1 MSDHTLH
8 TLATGGRYFEGPRW
22 RDGRWWASDLY
33 RGAVYTYTPD
43 GTEQEILSLGGDKPS
58 GLGFLPDGSLLV
70 VGQEERKVW
79 RRSPDGTV
87 SLHADLNSD
96 TKTDLNDL
104 AVGSDGRAFVG
115 TYGFDPFNGDKP
127 ALGSVIRVEADGSHA
142 VAATDLLFPNGM
154 VILPDGRL
162 VVGECLGGTYTAF
175 TIGSDGELTDRQ
187 VWARLS
193 APPSMESMPQ
203 LMETVEVMLDGC
215 TADAEGAIWAADPK
229 NARCIR
235 IREGGEILDEI
246 PAPDGLNIF
255 ACMLGDDD
263 GRTLLLCVAPGL
275 ASNERGLDATL
286 RTTTVAVPHAGH
298 P

>member
-1 MSDHTLH
+1 MSLHTLH
-8 TLATGGRYFEGPRW
+8 TLATGGQYFEGPRW
-22 RDGRWWASDLY
+22 HDGRWWVSDLY
-33 RGAVYTYTPD
+33 RGAVFTYTPD
-43 GTEQEILSLGGDKPS
+43 GTEEKVLSLDGDKPS

-70 VGQEERKVW
+70 VGQEARKVF
-79 RRSPDGTV
+79 RRSTDGTV
-87 SLHADLNSD
+87 SVHADLNSD
-96 TKTDLNDL
+96 TTSDLNDMV
-104 AVGSDGRAFVG
+104 VGSDGRAFVG
-115 TYGFDPFNGDKP
+115 TYGFDPFDGSTP
-127 ALGSVIRVEADGSHA
+127 ALGRVIRVEADGSHA

-162 VVGECLGGTYTAF
+162 AVAETLAGRFTAF
-175 TIGSDGELTDRQ
+175 TIATDGELTDRQ
-187 VWARLS
+187 EWATLS
-193 APPSMESMPQ
+193 APPSMESMAE
-203 LMETVEVMLDGC
+203 LISTVEVMLDGC